1 MTIRWDEDARR
12 LSLSVRDLAEDS
24 ERKFGFSAIPMARR
38 AQLGRVEHELQ
49 QSAREQEKESYRR
62 ELAVSWTFPRDDI
75 TVHVQGRMDG
85 VYLQDDVLIIE
96 EIKTVLTDEEGLAE
110 LNAHNYPSYI
120 RQLQLYQLLVEQGS
134 WTWNDEEHS
143 YRCIDLHL
151 LMVALPERQT
161 RVIPIDFDSDDC
173 LGFVHSRLTE
183 IIARIEAGAKQ
194 RARRKGMADK
204 LRFPF
209 KRPRMFQR
217 DLMRGIRDALREEKD
232 VLVSAATGSGK
243 TVGSLLPALKKALTL
258 GGQVFVATS
267 KTTQQQIFMNT
278 LEMLA
283 RDDLPLHGVVL
294 TAREKVCQNDVV
306 LCHPERCE
314 YIKDYDKKM
323 EEFEVLEGLRKLP
336 VVNAQSFI
344 SESQRTG
351 ACPFFMAFDS
361 LGDAD
366 VIIGDYNYV
375 FDPGATVRQLF
386 VDEQPSDL
394 VLIVDEAHNLV
405 DRGAGYYSPELSRR
419 LLEEFEEVTRLQ
431 GDDAL
436 LRRMRRLVRELDDH
450 LAALERGLDP
460 KALREEQE
468 AEEREDEA
476 PEEEEKGGNLLLF
489 DDPQLSAKEE
499 KKRSKA
505 RKKRE
510 KRPRPGVTAPVVMR
524 EELSWVPMER
534 CVEPDKSFF
543 EGIRNRYEDAVVSYF
558 IDQARGRR
566 PVMEEDPVI
575 RVHRALSRLVTV
587 LEMFDESF
595 SAIYRRSNIPGEGA
609 LKILCKDPSGPL
621 GQRISAC
628 AATIAISAT
637 LAPFDFYRALLG
649 FPEDAERLDFGSP
662 FPLENRRVLVDT
674 RMTTR
679 YKNRRDEMPLIAEA
693 IRTVASA
700 REGNVIVCFPSYSY
714 MEQVALRIGD
724 IPIDIIMQTPGM
736 SDLERQAVLDR
747 LAVFDPENARRF
759 PPLLLF
765 TVQGGVF
772 TEGVDYPGELC
783 TTVVLVGPA
792 LPKLCFE
799 RRLIQAYFEKK
810 YKRGF
815 DFAYLYPGMN
825 RVIQAAGRVHRTE
838 TDKGII
844 VLLGSRF
851 LEPAYAR
858 LLPYHWYERSPR
870 ELRSRNLKRDIKSFW
885 EGHQALELSASE
897 PVDP

>member
-1 MTIRWDEDARR
+1 M
-12 LSLSVRDLAEDS
+12 SVRDLAEDS

-49 QSAREQEKESYRR
+49 QTAREEEKDSYRR
-62 ELAVSWTFPRDDI
+62 ELSVSWTFPRDEI

-85 VYLQDDVLIIE
+85 VYLHENTLIIE
-96 EIKTVLTDEEGLAE
+96 EIKTVITDEEGLAE
-110 LNAHNYPSYI
+110 LNALAYPSYI
-120 RQLQLYQLLVEQGS
+120 RQLQLYQLLMEQGS
-134 WTWNDEEHS
+134 WIQENQEFSTGK
-143 YRCIDLHL
+143 IDLHL

-161 RVIPIDFDSDDC
+161 RVIPIDYSEDDC
-173 LGFVHSRLTE
+173 LAFVHSRLTE

-194 RARRKGMADK
+194 RAHRRAMADK

-217 DLMRGIRDALREEKD
+217 DLMRGIRDALREDRD

-243 TVGSLLPALKKALTL
+243 TVGALLPALRKALTM

-283 RDDLPLHGVVL
+283 SEDLPLHGVVL
-294 TAREKVCQNDVV
+294 TARDKICQNDVV

-323 EEFEVLEGLRKLP
+323 EDHKVLEGIRKLP
-336 VVNAQSFI
+336 VVNAQTLI
-344 SESQRTG
+344 KESQRTG
-351 ACPFFMAFDS
+351 ACPFFMGFDA

-375 FDPGATVRQLF
+375 FDPGANVRQLF
-386 VDEQPSDL
+386 VDEQPSEI

-431 GDDAL
+431 GDDPL
-436 LRRMRRLVRELDDH
+436 LRRMRKLVREIDDH
-450 LAALERGLDP
+450 LGALEKGIDP
-460 KALREEQE
+460 KELQEEQE
-468 AEEREDEA
+468 AEEEA
-476 PEEEEKGGNLLLF
+476 EEEVEEEKTGGNFLLF
-489 DDPQLSAKEE
+489 DDPELSAKEE
-499 KKRSKA
+499 EKRAKA
-505 RKKRE
+505 RKKAAP
-510 KRPRPGVTAPVVMR
+510 KRPRPGITAPVVMR
-524 EELSWVPMER
+524 EAPSWVPLER
-534 CVEPDKSFF
+534 CVEPDKKFF
-543 EGIRNRYEDAVVSYF
+543 EGVRNRYEDAVVTYF

-595 SAIYRRSNIPGEGA
+595 SAIYRRTNFPGEGA
-609 LKILCKDPSGPL
+609 LKILCKDPSGPI
-621 GQRISAC
+621 GQRIRAC
-628 AATIAISAT
+628 ASTIAISAT

-649 FPEDAERLDFGSP
+649 FPEEAARLDFGSP
-662 FPLENRRVLVDT
+662 FPLENRQVLVDT
-674 RMTTR
+674 RMTTK

-693 IRTVASA
+693 IRTVVDA

-714 MEQVALRIGD
+714 MEKVALRMGD
-724 IPIDIIMQTPGM
+724 ISTDIIMQSSGM

-747 LAVFDPENARRF
+747 LAVFDPGNARRF

-810 YKRGF
+810 YRRGF

-851 LEPAYAR
+851 LEPSYAR
-858 LLPYHWYERSPR
+858 LLPHHWYNRSPR
-870 ELRSRNLKRDIKSFW
+870 ELRCRDLERDIKNFW
-885 EGHQALELSASE
+885 GRHEALETQ
-897 PVDP
+897 